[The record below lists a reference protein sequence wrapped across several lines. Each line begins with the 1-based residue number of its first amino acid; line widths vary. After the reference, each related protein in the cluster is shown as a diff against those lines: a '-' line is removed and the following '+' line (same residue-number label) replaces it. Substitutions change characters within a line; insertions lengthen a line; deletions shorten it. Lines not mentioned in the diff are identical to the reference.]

1 MYAFSP
7 IFLKWKWCQKF
18 IFFAKKNGLKDANL
32 LLCFIFVRT
41 TILNSST
48 LTKTRKMSE
57 SKIVILYVDDEEN
70 NLISFK
76 ATFRIKYK
84 VYTAI
89 SGDEA
94 MKILDQNNIEI
105 IITDQRM
112 PNMTGVEFLEK
123 VLVKYPDTMRILLTG
138 YTDMAAVV
146 DAINKGKIFHYL
158 TKPWDENELEM
169 TINRAHEA
177 FKEQLKIKEMNEN
190 LSTSNEQLEFLL
202 RQKLLS

>member
-1 MYAFSP
+1 
-7 IFLKWKWCQKF
+7 
-18 IFFAKKNGLKDANL
+18 
-32 LLCFIFVRT
+32 
-41 TILNSST
+41 
-48 LTKTRKMSE
+48 MSE

-89 SGDEA
+89 SGDDA